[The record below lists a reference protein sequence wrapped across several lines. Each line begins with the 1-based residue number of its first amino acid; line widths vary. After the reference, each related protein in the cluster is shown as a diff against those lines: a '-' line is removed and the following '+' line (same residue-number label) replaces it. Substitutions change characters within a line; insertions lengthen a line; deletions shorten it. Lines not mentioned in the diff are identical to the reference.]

1 MIIGNLTGD
10 LDDVVVEDAADKVK
24 VAEYERFLEIE
35 ADGDDVFG
43 VASRELFHILYLE
56 LVLEQ
61 ELFVV

>member
-1 MIIGNLTGD
+1 M
-10 LDDVVVEDAADKVK
+10 VEDAADKVK